1 MWYEARVQ
9 GTAAADTEQAYSG
22 DDTEAMDVKGTDT
35 KGTDTAAA
43 ASEAEG
49 LSDTAAVGLSGN
61 AGGNGPG
68 DKGIY
73 PAISFLWFGLCLRCA
88 CCCTAYSISTGS

>member
-9 GTAAADTEQAYSG
+9 GTAAADTGQAYSG
-22 DDTEAMDVKGTDT
+22 DNTEAMDVKGTDV

-49 LSDTAAVGLSGN
+49 LSDTAAVGSSGN
-61 AGGNGPG
+61 AGGMEMCIRDRRSTLQSAAHRKNWNKTGWSAST
-68 DKGIY
+68 D
-73 PAISFLWFGLCLRCA
+73 
-88 CCCTAYSISTGS
+88 CTS